1 MSAQISGK
9 VLQLHGQGSNFA
21 FQILILVT
29 ETTGYPPPFL
39 VDTHAHLYVRA
50 FDTDRS
56 EVIHRMRMAGVGRAY
71 LPNIDLSSVEPMM
84 ALCRDRPGVCFP
96 MLGLHPCHVEVDFEE
111 VLDRMKILLE
121 EHAVVAIGEIGLDA
135 YWDKT
140 SLPRQE
146 SAFRQQLR
154 WGLDRELPVVIHSRE
169 TLDDCIR
176 IVGEEGNGRIRG
188 IFHCFTGDLLQ
199 AERIAGM
206 GMYIGIGGVYTYNK
220 SHELRDV
227 LSRFP
232 LDHVVLETD
241 APYLAPVP
249 FRGKRNE
256 PAYVRQV
263 AEALAADRDLTLEEF
278 ARITSRNA
286 DLIFRFSE

>member
-1 MSAQISGK
+1 MEAQISGK

-21 FQILILVT
+21 IQILILVT
-29 ETTGYPPPFL
+29 ETTGYPPPLL

-50 FDTDRS
+50 FDADRP

-71 LPNIDLSSVEPMM
+71 LPNIDLSSVEPML
-84 ALCRDRPGVCFP
+84 ALCRDWPGVCFP

-111 VLDRMKILLE
+111 ALDRMKILLE
-121 EHAVVAIGEIGLDA
+121 EHPVVAIGEIGLDA

-146 SAFRQQLR
+146 TAFRQQLR
-154 WGLDRELPVVIHSRE
+154 WGLDRDLPVVIHSRE

-176 IVGEEGNGRIRG
+176 IVGEEGNGRLRG
-188 IFHCFTGDLLQ
+188 IFHCFTGSALQ

-220 SHELRDV
+220 SHELREV
-227 LSRFP
+227 LRRFP

-256 PAYVRQV
+256 SAHVRQV
-263 AEALAADRDLTLEEF
+263 AEALAADRDMTLE
-278 ARITSRNA
+278 ALAGITTRNA
-286 DLIFRFSE
+286 NSIFRFTE